1 VKKYRNKTLSDTVS
15 TVGSMLLFL
24 LFAGCLLMMIAV
36 AAGTYSRIS
45 SNFDKTFGS
54 TASLRYISNKIKG
67 CDSAEIVGDGS
78 GLVLRSG
85 GAANVIYFSNG
96 GLYEKTV
103 LPDGLIELTGGDRI
117 FELTGMTV
125 SDVGDLYKITV
136 ALDGGENSTFIRKG

>member
-1 VKKYRNKTLSDTVS
+1 MKKYRNKTLSDTVS

-54 TASLRYISNKIKG
+54 TASLRYISNKLKG

-103 LPDGLIELTGGDRI
+103 LSDASVELTGGDRI
-117 FELTGMTV
+117 FELAGMTV